1 MLCSEP
7 PHGKETNVFSGGVA
21 MHILWVGLLIGALCL
36 GIQAYAINQ
45 GITHWQTM
53 VFTALS
59 LCQLAHVIAIRS
71 SDTFIYKHGFF
82 KNRILL
88 VAVIATIFLQLVIV
102 YAPFMQSIF
111 HTSSLSLVELLI
123 CFAVA
128 AVVFHA
134 VEIEKW
140 IRQPK

>member
-1 MLCSEP
+1 
-7 PHGKETNVFSGGVA
+7 

-45 GITHWQTM
+45 EIPHWQTM

-71 SDTFIYKHGFF
+71 SNTFIYKHGFF
-82 KNRILL
+82 KNQILL
-88 VAVIATIFLQLVIV
+88 LTVIATIVLQLVIV
-102 YAPFMQSIF
+102 YVPFMQGIF
-111 HTSSLSLVELLI
+111 YTSSLSLVELLI
-123 CFAVA
+123 CFAA
-128 AVVFHA
+128 AVVVFHA